1 MTRIVMKK
9 STFLRNHSLLAVGAS
24 LLLLL
29 PGSGSAATTL
39 LWDFESPAYTVG
51 TNNLSP
57 QNGWSIQFGQPGSV
71 QPYVGG
77 LVAYVPL
84 SAGARVLYSPPFA
97 NPYGGQN
104 YVGKSVVMSTGGSG
118 GGRELQPTPLT
129 GTVTVRC
136 DFLAGP
142 EHDFPQY
149 QGGITSRNSAGGV
162 NNIVGVFS
170 VIASTAIDHSA
181 PPARAG
187 NWAYNVV
194 AATTNMAFGAVI
206 NPNSLTYLR
215 LTGIEGFDD
224 LPRET
229 WWRIGYTYNTVTR
242 VIIQYTSKNLQTGQS
257 WTYNNPQ
264 YNGETIFVR
273 GGMAGTEVIDRVGI
287 YNVGNG
293 QVHLFDNLTVSDEAL
308 PTETDTTLPL
318 WVSGWPQATGNCGFN
333 VKAKLNEPGTVYYVV
348 LANGAS
354 APSAADVKAG
364 AGSIQSGSLNM
375 IPATNSGPSALNA
388 RVWDATAES
397 TTSLVGLAGN
407 TDYDVWFVGEDLAG
421 NLQASPVKV
430 DVFLP
435 DVDVT
440 PPAWAST
447 YPKITA
453 VNAGGFTLRAKTDEA
468 STAYY
473 VVLADGSP
481 APTSAA
487 VKAGSGAIR
496 SGSMVLAAG
505 AEGTATIAGLVP
517 STAYDVWF
525 VAEDC
530 TPNLQASPAKVDVT
544 TPAPPYE
551 PYTADANTV
560 HLWHFDEPLVLG
572 HDNPSRNFPV
582 DAPGVIGPAW
592 RLDNSWWGGVNL
604 PGGVMGGTGF
614 VGFGLAGQLDHNVG
628 GDNRA
633 WYDFRKGSGNA
644 AAPGGTVG
652 TDITATQLL
661 GSGSGAFTIE
671 GLFKWDGGA
680 SGNLFKGS
688 ANGGGGDDGNSVFR
702 VRLLTPGTSPT
713 FEIGLPNG
721 GSFTTTAGL
730 VPALNTNDW
739 YHMALTFDGNNAGGS
754 AAKFYWTKLDLLSVS
769 AEANLVAS
777 NNSTSI
783 TTYDIKA
790 FTIGNWNAGNFDGFV
805 DEFRISNVARAAD
818 AMLFRNQQ
826 ITFTSVSY
834 DPNNDQLTVK
844 WNSTSGATY
853 TIENTQQFIGNGSG
867 TSWDNLTTGIS
878 SGGSTTTRVID
889 APQPGTYYRIRKE

>member
-1 MTRIVMKK
+1 MTRIIMKK

-39 LWDFESPAYTVG
+39 LWDFESPAYTAG

-57 QNGWSIQFGQPGSV
+57 QDGWAIQFGQRGSV
-71 QPYVGG
+71 QPYSGG
-77 LVAYVPL
+77 LVAWTPS
-84 SAGARVLYSPPFA
+84 SAGSQQLYAPPVP
-97 NPYGGQN
+97 NPYGGLQ
-104 YVGKSVVMSTGGSG
+104 YVGKSIVMGGGSG
-118 GGRELQPTPLT
+118 GGREIHAAVMGP
-129 GTVTVRC
+129 GVVSVRV
-136 DFLAGP
+136 DIINGP
-142 EHDFPQY
+142 EHDFPNY
-149 QGGITSRNSAGGV
+149 QGAINSRNAANG
-162 NNIVGVFS
+162 NLVGIYTS
-170 VIASTAIDHSA
+170 SASTFVESA
-181 PPARAG
+181 VPRRG
-187 NWAYNVV
+187 NWAYAVH
-194 AATTNMAFGAVI
+194 AF
-206 NPNSLTYLR
+206 NSAGTQVTAGYSPFYR
-215 LTGIEGFDD
+215 LSGQEGFND
-224 LPRET
+224 LPRQT
-229 WWRIGYTYNTVTR
+229 WWRLGYSYDTVTR
-242 VIIQYTSKNLQTGQS
+242 RVTQLFSKNLITGQK
-257 WTYNNPQ
+257 WILNNPLGPI
-264 YNGETIFVR
+264 GEDLYIH
-273 GGMAGTEVIDRVGI
+273 GGSTGTSIPDIIGL

-293 QVHLFDNLTVSDEAL
+293 QVHLFDNVTVSDVAL
-308 PTETDTTLPL
+308 PDDNDVTLPL
-318 WVSGWPQATGNCGFN
+318 WTSGWPQASGACGFTL
-333 VKAKLNEPGTVYYVV
+333 KAKLNEPGTVYYVV

-354 APSAADVKAG
+354 APSSADVRAG
-364 AGSIQSGSLNM
+364 TGAIQNGSLNM
-375 IPATNSGPSALNA
+375 IFGTNSGPSSLNA

-397 TTSLVGLAGN
+397 TASLVGLTGN

-440 PPAWAST
+440 PPVWAAT
-447 YPKITA
+447 YPKITP
-453 VNAGGFTLRAKTDEA
+453 VTPGGFTLRAQTDEA
-468 STAYY
+468 STAFY

-487 VKAGSGAIR
+487 VRAGSGAIQ

-505 AEGTATIAGLVP
+505 AESTAAIAGLVH
-517 STAYDVWF
+517 STAYDVW
-525 VAEDC
+525 VVVEDC
-530 TPNLQASPAKVDVT
+530 VPNLQASPAKVDVT

-633 WYDFRKGSGNA
+633 WYDFRKGGGNP

-652 TDITATQLL
+652 ADITATQLL
-661 GSGSGAFTIE
+661 GSDSGAFTIE

-688 ANGGGGDDGNSVFR
+688 ANGGGGDDGNSVLR

-730 VPALNTNDW
+730 VPALNTNNW
-739 YHMALTFDGNNAGGS
+739 YHMALTFAGNNAGGS

-790 FTIGNWNAGNFDGFV
+790 FTIGNWNGGNFDGFV

-834 DPNNDQLTVK
+834 DPNNDQLTLK

-853 TIENTQQFIGNGSG
+853 TIENTQVFVGNGVG
-867 TSWDNLTTGIS
+867 TSWDNLTTGIA
-878 SGGSTTTRVID
+878 SGGSTTSQVID
-889 APQPGTYYRIRKE
+889 APAPGTFYRIRKE